1 MGADAN
7 GADGGRGV
15 DDATEQGGVRE
26 GLDELLPALY
36 AELRRLAA
44 RSLRSERAAHT
55 LEPTALVNEAYLRLS
70 TQSRVHWRDRAHI
83 LGAAATAMR
92 RILVDHARARDAEK
106 RGSGAE
112 QVELDEG
119 LIGGSL
125 ADTPSADLV
134 ALDAAL
140 ERLEAIDPRMVR
152 VVELRFFA
160 GLANEETAEALGIS
174 VATVKREWSM
184 ARAWLH
190 RELSQ

>member
-1 MGADAN
+1 MTSVDLRSTDAAP
-7 GADGGRGV
+7 GD
-15 DDATEQGGVRE
+15 GVRA
-26 GLDELLPALY
+26 GLDELLPVLY
-36 AELRRLAA
+36 TELRRLAA
-44 RSLRSERAAHT
+44 RSLRAERSSHT

-112 QVELDEG
+112 KVELEEG
-119 LIGGSL
+119 MVGASL
-125 ADTPSADLV
+125 ASAHSADLL
-134 ALDAAL
+134 ALDSAL
-140 ERLEAIDPRMVR
+140 ERLESFDPRMVQ
-152 VVELRFFA
+152 VVELRHFA
-160 GLANEETAEALGIS
+160 GLSIEETAEALGIS
-174 VATVKREWSM
+174 PATVKREWTM